1 MLNQV
6 RAMAAA
12 PAGAEYYEDDEAM
25 GGGAPSAA
33 DGDSDGGEDVL
44 AILVRRP
51 HAPVARDQRMSARA
65 RLLAQGGHADALKRR
80 GQHTLERLTSSH
92 LYMCIVSN
100 IRLDNIERRKR
111 DLQIR
116 FALGVPASSLLKV
129 RRVHA
134 AQPAN
139 GRCELHTDPAR
150 RRPVE
155 RRLAGADRTR
165 APGARSR
172 TVDVLVRHDS
182 RPR

>member
-1 MLNQV
+1 
-6 RAMAAA
+6 
-12 PAGAEYYEDDEAM
+12 M

-44 AILVRRP
+44 AILVRRAQ
-51 HAPVARDQRMSARA
+51 APIVRDQRMSARA

-92 LYMCIVSN
+92 LYLCVVSN

-116 FALGVPASSLLKV
+116 FALGVPASSSLKV

-139 GRCELHTDPAR
+139 GRCELHIFAQARPLRVAGGTVGKRGRLPAR
-150 RRPVE
+150 WR
-155 RRLAGADRTR
+155 G
-165 APGARSR
+165 RSGGG
-172 TVDVLVRHDS
+172 
-182 RPR
+182 